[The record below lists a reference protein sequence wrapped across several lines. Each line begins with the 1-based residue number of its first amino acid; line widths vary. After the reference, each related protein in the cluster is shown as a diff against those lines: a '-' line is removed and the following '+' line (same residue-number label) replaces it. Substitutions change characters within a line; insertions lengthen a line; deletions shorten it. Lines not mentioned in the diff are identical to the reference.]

1 MKDMELRFTGSV
13 PGKYDELMVPLLFQP
28 YADELASRA
37 RAFEPR
43 RILETAAGTG
53 VVTEALVKVLPQ
65 AELTATDLNPPML
78 DVAKRRVSS
87 QNVRF
92 IPADAQELSF
102 GNGCFDLVVCQFGAM
117 FFPDKVRAHS
127 EALRVLDDRGHYLLA
142 TWNAIERNP
151 LSAIAQRVLIDHFP
165 ENPPMFMSEGPFGY
179 HDTARIESDLHEAG
193 FDTVEIETVEL
204 SSRSSSSREAAAAL
218 CYGTPMGT
226 EIDGR
231 EPGHLEEIFAELEK
245 AFHQFEGPEGLAAPM
260 SAHVV
265 IATR

>member
-37 RAFEPR
+37 KFLQPR

-53 VVTEALVKVLPQ
+53 VVTEALLKALPQ
-65 AELTATDLNPPML
+65 VELTATDLNPPML
-78 DVAKRRVSS
+78 DVAQRHISS

-92 IPADAQELSF
+92 IPADAQQLPFDDRS
-102 GNGCFDLVVCQFGAM
+102 FDLVVCQFGSM

-127 EALRVLDDRGHYLLA
+127 EALRVLDDSGHYLLA
-142 TWNAIERNP
+142 IWDRIERNS
-151 LSAIAQRVLIDHFP
+151 LSATAQRALIAHFP

-204 SSRSSSSREAAAAL
+204 WSRSSSAREAAAAL
-218 CYGTPMGT
+218 CYGTPMGM
-226 EIDGR
+226 EIDER
-231 EPGHLEEIFAELEK
+231 EPGHLDQIFEEVEK

-265 IATR
+265 IATK